1 MEAGKAQI
9 STVFNGSRL
18 LEIPFYQRAY
28 VWGEE
33 QWERFLSDMEYV
45 TATNRPYFLGSIIL
59 KQTASGNTWDE
70 ISDVR
75 TVIDGQQRLTT
86 TVLFFKALCMK
97 LGKAD
102 LFVRDFILET
112 GDVALLHGKNDHK
125 AFEAVA
131 NRVNG
136 EPLEEDS
143 SNVVKAYNYFLRS
156 IDTEKVDRG
165 IIKKYVQFVCIDL
178 NEDEDEQQIFDTI
191 NSLGVRLTTAELLK
205 NYFFNRDNID
215 EYASHWESIFEAN
228 ADQRDYWD
236 QEIVTGRIKRSLID
250 LFFDSFLQITVQDR
264 AYGVSAED
272 KIAYSRTGNLFQS
285 YKDFISRYCSGDK
298 SSILE
303 KMKPYAKLFEET
315 FKPEYCQ
322 ESMPARPGIERI
334 NVLIFG
340 LKNSTLIPY
349 VLYMRKNVAS
359 AIEEAKVFSTLESYI
374 MRRMV
379 VHATTKNYNRL
390 FTSMILNEVLNSD
403 DLRASLE
410 SDSESTT
417 YIPDDVELKDGF
429 ENSRLT
435 NLQSKGILYFL
446 ESAIRP
452 SASSTKLLGFD
463 QYSLEHMMPKKWRN
477 NWGALDADA
486 ARERDKVLLT
496 LGNLAIITGSLNS
509 SIRDANW
516 KIKKTGKSS
525 KSGLLECSGGIVTMN
540 GATEKDLWNE
550 DEINARGLWLAEK
563 ALEVWK

>member
-1 MEAGKAQI
+1 MR
-9 STVFNGSRL
+9 SCSRK
-18 LEIPFYQRAY
+18 
-28 VWGEE
+28 
-33 QWERFLSDMEYV
+33 LSNPNI
-45 TATNRPYFLGSIIL
+45 AKNRC
-59 KQTASGNTWDE
+59 
-70 ISDVR
+70 R
-75 TVIDGQQRLTT
+75 
-86 TVLFFKALCMK
+86 
-97 LGKAD
+97 
-102 LFVRDFILET
+102 
-112 GDVALLHGKNDHK
+112 
-125 AFEAVA
+125 
-131 NRVNG
+131 RV
-136 EPLEEDS
+136 
-143 SNVVKAYNYFLRS
+143 
-156 IDTEKVDRG
+156 
-165 IIKKYVQFVCIDL
+165 
-178 NEDEDEQQIFDTI
+178 
-191 NSLGVRLTTAELLK
+191 
-205 NYFFNRDNID
+205 
-215 EYASHWESIFEAN
+215 
-228 ADQRDYWD
+228 
-236 QEIVTGRIKRSLID
+236 
-250 LFFDSFLQITVQDR
+250 
-264 AYGVSAED
+264 
-272 KIAYSRTGNLFQS
+272 
-285 YKDFISRYCSGDK
+285 
-298 SSILE
+298 
-303 KMKPYAKLFEET
+303 
-315 FKPEYCQ
+315 
-322 ESMPARPGIERI
+322 PGIERI

-403 DLRASLE
+403 DLRAALE

-417 YIPDDVELKDGF
+417 YIPDDVELKGGF

-509 SIRDANW
+509 SIRDADW